1 MCVEIVELLFVFLCM
16 LKFNLKFTG
25 LFFKNC
31 VIIYN
36 NFLQNRFVF
45 FLIENRSFFFLIH
58 DVNSGMK

>member
-1 MCVEIVELLFVFLCM
+1 M